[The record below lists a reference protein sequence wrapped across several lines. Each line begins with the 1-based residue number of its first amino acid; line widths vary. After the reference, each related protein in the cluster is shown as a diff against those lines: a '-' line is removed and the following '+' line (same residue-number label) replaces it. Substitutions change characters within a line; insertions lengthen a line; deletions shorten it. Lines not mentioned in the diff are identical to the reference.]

1 MSHSFCGFC
10 DPVDY
15 SSPGYSAHGFSYTE
29 ILELPFRSPGDLPNP
44 RIETV
49 SPALAGGFF
58 TTEPTG
64 KVKERELL
72 YRVRP
77 WAPVMDVKS
86 VIALGV

>member
-1 MSHSFCGFC
+1 M
-10 DPVDY
+10 
-15 SSPGYSAHGFSYTE
+15 
-29 ILELPFRSPGDLPNP
+29 
-44 RIETV
+44 

>member
-1 MSHSFCGFC
+1 MTVVTLWTVAHQATLSMGFPTQKYWSCHSLLQGIF
-10 DPVDY
+10 
-15 SSPGYSAHGFSYTE
+15 H
-29 ILELPFRSPGDLPNP
+29 P

-49 SPALAGGFF
+49 SPALAGRFF
-58 TTEPTG
+58 TTEPPG

-77 WAPVMDVKS
+77 WGPVMDVKS